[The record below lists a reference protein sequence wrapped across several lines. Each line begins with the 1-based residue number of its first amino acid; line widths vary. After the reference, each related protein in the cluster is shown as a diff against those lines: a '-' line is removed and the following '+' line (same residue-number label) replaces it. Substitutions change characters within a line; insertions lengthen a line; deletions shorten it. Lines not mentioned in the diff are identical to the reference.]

1 MEPEQQQHESDQ
13 QRELEHWNTL
23 TRVERLGELLVRV
36 QALKLSQLTEL
47 MQEQQETGK
56 RLGELAI
63 EKGLLTQ
70 DELVEHLI
78 TQIRE
83 SQVVDE
89 SLRELGRMTREEKW
103 ERVSQHE
110 RLGEI
115 LIKHHELKLSQLV
128 TAIETQ
134 KNEPEKHLGQV
145 LIDQGLITRAEL
157 DEALDLQHRQ
167 NTTLQDTLTEIQQ
180 APPKE

>member
-1 MEPEQQQHESDQ
+1 MDPEQQHETDQ
-13 QRELEHWNTL
+13 QRELEHWNKL
-23 TRVERLGELLVRV
+23 TRVERLGELLVRLQV
-36 QALKLSQLTEL
+36 LKLSQLTEL

-56 RLGELAI
+56 RLGELAV

-115 LIKHHELKLSQLV
+115 LIKHHAIKLSQLV
-128 TAIETQ
+128 DAIEAQ
-134 KNEPEKHLGQV
+134 KHEPEKHLGQV
-145 LIDQGLITRAEL
+145 LIDQGLITRGEL
-157 DEALDLQHRQ
+157 DEALELQHRQ
-167 NTTLQDTLTEIQQ
+167 NTTLQDTLAEIQQ
-180 APPKE
+180 ASPKE